1 MIRAELPNGRVLE
14 FPDGTDDAVIDLVV
28 RQELGV
34 AAPVAANDGFDA
46 QFHPAAE
53 MADALVGRG
62 EELLVDPLRRGFNRF
77 QRSMEYAAGDPAG
90 FAEQSRDLEALGDS
104 RRLQEL
110 QAATEGEGWLSSALE
125 FAKRPDATLELTLE
139 SLAQSIPSLFA
150 GGAAVWLEA
159 PLLAP

>member
-62 EELLVDPLRRGFNRF
+62 EELLVDPLRPRIQPLPAVDGVRRRRPGRF
-77 QRSMEYAAGDPAG
+77 R
-90 FAEQSRDLEALGDS
+90 
-104 RRLQEL
+104 
-110 QAATEGEGWLSSALE
+110 
-125 FAKRPDATLELTLE
+125 
-139 SLAQSIPSLFA
+139 
-150 GGAAVWLEA
+150 
-159 PLLAP
+159 